1 MLKTLLR
8 VRMAALLAAFTGQSR
23 KRKSQTKGKAAGYA
37 FLMLYCFCAFV
48 FLFYASFSQ
57 LAAAFFPAGLGWLYF
72 AMFAI
77 MAFALMFIGSVFT
90 AKSQL
95 FEAKDNELLLS
106 MPVPPGMI
114 LLSRMAALLA
124 MNFVLELV
132 VALPVFVSWLQ
143 YGETSGTGITA
154 FVVIVLA
161 LPLFSLAVSCLF
173 AWLVSLVTSHMRNT
187 TAVTMVI
194 SVVFMLAYFLFC
206 FRMNSYVTQLAA
218 NGAAIAGAL
227 GSAAPLVWLGRAA
240 ADGSLADL
248 GLTLL
253 WTVLPFVL
261 AAYVLLNRSFI
272 RIVTTRR
279 GQVKVRYEKKAMR
292 ASSQDAALYRRELAR
307 LTSSSGYMLNA
318 GLGLVFELVLA
329 VLAVVKRRE
338 LLGALTAIPELYA
351 AAAPILLLACMMVSG
366 MVFFTASSVSLEG
379 KSYWIVRSMPVE
391 TKKVL
396 QAKLSLSNS
405 LAIAPALLMTLAA
418 ALALRLPA
426 AETALL
432 LACQLLF
439 VLLTANVGLMEDL
452 RHCNLDWI
460 NETQAAKQGA
470 GVLLSMLLDFG
481 FVVAVGALYFFLLAE
496 LMPTTAFLGLI
507 LALMAILYALTARW
521 LMTRGVKRFE
531 TLR

>member
-8 VRMAALLAAFTGQSR
+8 VRMAALLAAFSGQNR
-23 KRKSQTKGKAAGYA
+23 KRRSQTKGKAVGYA
-37 FLMLYCFCAFV
+37 LLMLYCFCAFT
-48 FLFYASFSQ
+48 FLFYTSFSQ

-106 MPVPPGMI
+106 MPVKPGLI
-114 LLSRMAALLA
+114 LLSRMAALLV
-124 MNFVLELV
+124 MNLVLELI
-132 VALPVFVSWLQ
+132 VALPVLAAWLQ
-143 YGETSGTGITA
+143 YGSVSGAGILS
-154 FVVIVLA
+154 FLVIVLA

-173 AWLVSLVTSHMRNT
+173 AWFISLITSHMRNT

-218 NGAAIAGAL
+218 NGAVIAGAL

-248 GLTLL
+248 GLTFL

-261 AAYVLLNRSFI
+261 AYVLLNRSFI
-272 RIVTTRR
+272 RIVTTNR
-279 GQVKVRYEKKAMR
+279 GQIRVRYEKKTMR

-318 GLGLVFELVLA
+318 GLGLVFELALA
-329 VLAVVKRRE
+329 VLAVVKRQE
-338 LLGALTAIPELYA
+338 LLTVFQVMPALKQAL
-351 AAAPILLLACMMVSG
+351 APILLLAGMLVSG

-379 KSYWIVRSMPVE
+379 KSYWIVRSMPVP

-396 QAKLSLSNS
+396 RAKLNLSNS
-405 LAIAPALLMTLAA
+405 LSAGPALLMMLVC
-418 ALALRLPA
+418 ALVLGLPA
-426 AETALL
+426 VEVILL

-439 VLLTANVGLMEDL
+439 VLLSADIGLMEDL

-470 GVLLSMLLDFG
+470 GVVLTMLIVWG
-481 FVVAVGALYFFLLAE
+481 FVLAIGAAYFLLLANV
-496 LMPTTAFLGLI
+496 MDTPVF
-507 LALMAILYALTARW
+507 LALVLALLAILYALSGRW
-521 LMTRGVKRFE
+521 LMTRGAKRFE
-531 TLR
+531 SLR

>member
-23 KRKSQTKGKAAGYA
+23 KRKNQTKGKAAGYA

-48 FLFYASFSQ
+48 FLFYTSFSQ

-124 MNFVLELV
+124 MNFVFELV

-143 YGETSGTGITA
+143 YGGASGAGILA

-173 AWLVSLVTSHMRNT
+173 AWLVSLVTSRMRNT

-194 SVVFMLAYFLFC
+194 SVC

-261 AAYVLLNRSFI
+261 AYVLLNRSFI

-279 GQVKVRYEKKAMR
+279 GQVKVQYEKKAMR
-292 ASSQDAALYRRELAR
+292 ASTQSAALYRRELAR

-329 VLAVVKRRE
+329 VLAIVKRQE
-338 LLGALTAIPELYA
+338 LLAALTAILALRE

-379 KSYWIVRSMPVE
+379 KYYWIVRSMPVKSE
-391 TKKVL
+391 KIL
-396 QAKLSLSNS
+396 QAKLNLSNS
-405 LAIAPALLMTLAA
+405 LSAGPALLMMLAA
-418 ALALRLPA
+418 ALALQLPA
-426 AETALL
+426 AETVLL

-439 VLLTANVGLMEDL
+439 VLLTANVGLVEDL

-470 GVLLSMLLDFG
+470 GVLLSMLLNFG

-496 LMPTTAFLGLI
+496 LMPTAAFLGLM

-521 LMTRGVKRFE
+521 IKTRGAKRFE

>member
-1 MLKTLLR
+1 ML
-8 VRMAALLAAFTGQSR
+8 
-23 KRKSQTKGKAAGYA
+23 
-37 FLMLYCFCAFV
+37 
-48 FLFYASFSQ
+48 
-57 LAAAFFPAGLGWLYF
+57 
-72 AMFAI
+72 
-77 MAFALMFIGSVFT
+77 
-90 AKSQL
+90 
-95 FEAKDNELLLS
+95 
-106 MPVPPGMI
+106 
-114 LLSRMAALLA
+114 
-124 MNFVLELV
+124 
-132 VALPVFVSWLQ
+132 
-143 YGETSGTGITA
+143 
-154 FVVIVLA
+154 
-161 LPLFSLAVSCLF
+161 
-173 AWLVSLVTSHMRNT
+173 
-187 TAVTMVI
+187 
-194 SVVFMLAYFLFC
+194 
-206 FRMNSYVTQLAA
+206 
-218 NGAAIAGAL
+218 
-227 GSAAPLVWLGRAA
+227 
-240 ADGSLADL
+240 
-248 GLTLL
+248 
-253 WTVLPFVL
+253 
-261 AAYVLLNRSFI
+261 AYVLLNRSFI

-351 AAAPILLLACMMVSG
+351 AAAPILLLACMMVSS

-405 LAIAPALLMTLAA
+405 LAIAPALLMMLAA

-426 AETALL
+426 AETVLL

-470 GVLLSMLLDFG
+470 GVLLSMLLGFG

-507 LALMAILYALTARW
+507 LALMAIFVRAYRPLAHDPRRKALRNAALTRQKASPCHALHGRGRHGRGRLYRAVRERFPVRKAVGAQKRLRAQALFQIVEQQKRAGAAVAAGVVVVEVEPQMVAERVQLVVRQVRICLSAHLAGAQIRGLRLPVDAIIVQTAGQHPQIKRRVVRDQNAARQHR
-521 LMTRGVKRFE
+521 LQQLPERGKVRLAAHLFRRDAGQRDIERIKVRLRVDKRVKLLHDLAALDHADADGAHAPVLRVRRFHVE
-531 TLR
+531 RHITFFHSSTPFDRMEPV

>member
-8 VRMAALLAAFTGQSR
+8 IRMAALLAAFTGQSR
-23 KRKSQTKGKAAGYA
+23 KRKSQTKGKLVGYA
-37 FLMLYCFCAFV
+37 LLMLYCFCAFV

-143 YGETSGTGITA
+143 YGTVSGTGIAA

-173 AWLVSLVTSHMRNT
+173 AWLVSLVTSRMRNT

-206 FRMNSYVTQLAA
+206 FRMNSYVSQLAA
-218 NGAAIAGAL
+218 NGAAIANAL
-227 GSAAPLVWLGRAA
+227 GAAAPLVWLGRAA
-240 ADGSLADL
+240 ADGSLTSL

-253 WTVLPFVL
+253 WTALPFVL
-261 AAYVLLNRSFI
+261 AYVLLNRSFI

-279 GQVKVRYEKKAMR
+279 GQVRVQYEKKAMHV
-292 ASSQDAALYRRELAR
+292 SSQDAALYRRELAR

-318 GLGLVFELVLA
+318 GLGLVFEVVLA
-329 VLAVVKRRE
+329 VLAVVKRQE
-338 LLGALTAIPELYA
+338 LLAALTAIPELYA

-379 KSYWIVRSMPVE
+379 KSYWIVHSMPIE
-391 TKKVL
+391 AKKVL
-396 QAKLSLSNS
+396 RAKLNLSNS
-405 LAIAPALLMTLAA
+405 LAVVPALLMMLTA
-418 ALALRLPA
+418 ALVLRLPA

-470 GVLLSMLLDFG
+470 GVLLSMLLNFG
-481 FVVAVGALYFFLLAE
+481 FVVAVGALYFFLLAV
-496 LMPTTAFLGLI
+496 LMPTTAALGLI

-521 LMTRGVKRFE
+521 LMTRGIKRFE

>member
-23 KRKSQTKGKAAGYA
+23 KRKSQTKGKAVGYA

-48 FLFYASFSQ
+48 FLFYTSFSQ
-57 LAAAFFPAGLGWLYF
+57 FAAAFFPAGLGWLYF

-261 AAYVLLNRSFI
+261 AYVLLNRSFI

-292 ASSQDAALYRRELAR
+292 ASSQSAALYRRELAR

-432 LACQLLF
+432 LACQLMF
-439 VLLTANVGLMEDL
+439 VLLTANVGLVEDL

-470 GVLLSMLLDFG
+470 GVLLSMLLAFG
-481 FVVAVGALYFFLLAE
+481 FVVAVGALYFFLLAV
-496 LMPTTAFLGLI
+496 LMPATAALGLI

>member
-1 MLKTLLR
+1 
-8 VRMAALLAAFTGQSR
+8 
-23 KRKSQTKGKAAGYA
+23 
-37 FLMLYCFCAFV
+37 MLYCFCAFV
-48 FLFYASFSQ
+48 FLFYTSFSQ

-90 AKSQL
+90 AESQL

-124 MNFVLELV
+124 MNFVFELV

-143 YGETSGTGITA
+143 YGGASGAGILA
-154 FVVIVLA
+154 FVVIVLV

-173 AWLVSLVTSHMRNT
+173 AWLVSLITSRMRNT

-218 NGAAIAGAL
+218 NGAAIAKFFCQEI
-227 GSAAPLVWLGRAA
+227 RNRN
-240 ADGSLADL
+240 GSLADL

-261 AAYVLLNRSFI
+261 AYVLLNRSFI

-279 GQVKVRYEKKAMR
+279 GQVKVQYEKKAMR
-292 ASSQDAALYRRELAR
+292 TSSQNAALYRRELAR

-329 VLAVVKRRE
+329 VLAIVKRQE
-338 LLGALTAIPELYA
+338 LLAALTAIPDLRE

-379 KSYWIVRSMPVE
+379 KYYWIVRSMPVKSE
-391 TKKVL
+391 KIL
-396 QAKLSLSNS
+396 QAKLNLSNS
-405 LAIAPALLMTLAA
+405 LSAGPALLMMLAA
-418 ALALRLPA
+418 ALALQLPA
-426 AETALL
+426 AETVLL

-470 GVLLSMLLDFG
+470 GVLLSMLLNFG
-481 FVVAVGALYFFLLAE
+481 FVVAVGALYFFLLTN
-496 LMPTTAFLGLI
+496 LMPTAAFLGLM
-507 LALMAILYALTARW
+507 LALLAILYALTARW
-521 LMTRGVKRFE
+521 IKTRGAKRFE

>member
-23 KRKSQTKGKAAGYA
+23 KRKSQTKGKAVGYA
-37 FLMLYCFCAFV
+37 ILMLYCFCAFV
-48 FLFYASFSQ
+48 FLFYTSFSQ

-124 MNFVLELV
+124 MNFVFELV
-132 VALPVFVSWLQ
+132 AALPVFVAWLQ
-143 YGETSGTGITA
+143 YGGASGSGILA
-154 FVVIVLA
+154 FVLIVLA

-173 AWLVSLVTSHMRNT
+173 AWLISLITSRMRNT
-187 TAVTMVI
+187 TAITTAL
-194 SVVFMLAYFLFC
+194 SVAFMLLYFLFC
-206 FRMNSYVTQLAA
+206 FRMNRYVTQLAA
-218 NGAAIAGAL
+218 NGAAIAGVL
-227 GSAAPLVWLGRAA
+227 SSAAPLVWLGRAA
-240 ADGSLADL
+240 ANGSLADL

-261 AAYVLLNRSFI
+261 AYVLLNRSFI

-279 GQVKVRYEKKAMR
+279 GQVKVQYEKKAMR
-292 ASSQDAALYRRELAR
+292 TSSQNAALYRRELAR

-329 VLAVVKRRE
+329 VLAIVKRQE
-338 LLGALTAIPELYA
+338 LLAALTAILALRE

-379 KSYWIVRSMPVE
+379 KYYWIVRSMPVKSE
-391 TKKVL
+391 KIL
-396 QAKLSLSNS
+396 QAKLNLSNS
-405 LAIAPALLMTLAA
+405 LSAGPALLMMLAA
-418 ALALRLPA
+418 ALALQLPA
-426 AETALL
+426 AETVLL

-439 VLLTANVGLMEDL
+439 VLLTANVGLVEDL

-470 GVLLSMLLDFG
+470 GVLLSMLLNFG

-496 LMPTTAFLGLI
+496 LMPTAAFLGLM

-521 LMTRGVKRFE
+521 IKTRGAKRFE